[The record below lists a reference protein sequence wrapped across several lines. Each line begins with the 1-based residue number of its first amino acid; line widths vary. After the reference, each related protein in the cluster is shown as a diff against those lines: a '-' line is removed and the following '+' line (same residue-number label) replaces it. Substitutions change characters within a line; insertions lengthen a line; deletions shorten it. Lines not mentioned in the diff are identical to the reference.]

1 MALITLTTEW
11 REDDFF
17 HGILRGKL
25 SASCPDAVVVNN
37 AGGIPPLNIMHGAF
51 VIRNTFSHYPEGTIH
66 LVFVSSEGSGNQPH
80 LLVKARGHW
89 FIGADNGIFNLILN
103 SEPDL
108 IISLRNED
116 HADEITL
123 FVRAAAAIAGGQH
136 PEKLGSKVSGLAE
149 KVPLRATIDRNIIIG
164 SVIFIDSYGNA
175 ITNITREIFARV
187 FEDRDFRILIK
198 SNKYYTE
205 KISRL
210 YSDEPVG
217 EIVTLFNMLDLLE
230 VSING
235 ANLCQLFGV
244 ETGDAV
250 RVEARDDSREGSGL
264 FGN

>member
-25 SASCPDAVVVNN
+25 SSSCPDAVIVNN
-37 AGGIPPLNIMHGAF
+37 ACRIPPLNIMHGAF
-51 VIRNTFSHYPEGTIH
+51 VIRNTFNHYPEGTIH
-66 LVFVSSEGSGNQPH
+66 LVFVSSEGTGGQPH
-80 LLVKARGHW
+80 LAVKARGHW
-89 FIGADNGIFNLILN
+89 FVGADNGMFNLILN

-108 IISLRNED
+108 IICLDNPD
-116 HADEITL
+116 DADEITL
-123 FVRAAAAIAGGQH
+123 FVRAATALASGQP
-136 PEKLGSKVSGLAE
+136 PEKLGRQVSGLAE
-149 KVPLRATIDRNIIIG
+149 RVPLRAAIDRNVIIG

-175 ITNITREIFARV
+175 ITNITREIFLRV
-187 FEDRDFRILIK
+187 FDGRGFRILIK

-217 EIVTLFNMLDLLE
+217 EIVTLFNSLDLLE

-235 ANLCQLFGV
+235 ADLCQLFGV
-244 ETGDAV
+244 DTGDAV
-250 RVEARDDSREGSGL
+250 RVEARDDGREGTGL
-264 FGN
+264 FKN